1 MGKKVTDY
9 KNLHQQSF
17 VADLHCDTVQQ
28 MYRGY
33 DFGKRHDHYHIDLPR
48 LKEGGVNLQIFAAF
62 VEPALPPLKYFERA
76 DSFLKTII
84 EQTNQYNN
92 LATLAKTIDDIE
104 QAQADD
110 KIGIMLAVENGSAI
124 SNDLDKI
131 DYFYD
136 LGVRYMTL
144 THAKSH
150 NWCSSSSDHHAKE
163 YGLTIFGH
171 EVIKRM
177 NQLGMIVDVSHISVR
192 AFFDVLNITTK
203 PVIASHSNVYEL
215 CQHDRNL
222 SDNQLKAIAENNG
235 LVAVNF
241 VSDFLS
247 NQTMQ
252 ENIDFT
258 DNFPKEKFL
267 FNQWFSSLKPEA
279 EYQKDYDDLRP
290 FIEEWQNHIQPYLP
304 TVEKL
309 VDHIDYIANLIGI
322 DHIALGSDYDGMF
335 YPVKDMPD
343 CSYLPLLTKELLTRG
358 YNNES
363 VKKILG
369 ANFLRVFKAQT

>member
-1 MGKKVTDY
+1 MTDY
-9 KNLHQQSF
+9 KILHQQSF

-62 VEPALPPLKYFERA
+62 VDPALPPLKYFDRA

-92 LATLAKTIDDIE
+92 LATLTKTINDIE

-124 SNDLDKI
+124 GNDLDKL

-150 NWCSSSSDHHAKE
+150 NWCSSSSDHHAEE

-222 SDNQLKAIAENNG
+222 SDNQLKAIAESNG

-247 NQTMQ
+247 HQTMQ

-258 DNFPKEKFL
+258 DNFPKEKYL
-267 FNQWFSSLKPEA
+267 FNQWFSSLKTEA
-279 EYQKDYDDLRP
+279 EHQKDYDELRP

-309 VDHIDYIANLIGI
+309 VDHIDYIANLIGV
-322 DHIALGSDYDGMF
+322 DYVGLGSDYDGMF

-358 YNNES
+358 YNSES